1 MLVLKIIL
9 SLSGAFNCIH
19 YNIFLEKI
27 IWQISSILVHPM
39 PLFPWLYYR
48 MVFSFNTCWVDI
60 LVPQR
65 KLAYTCPCL
74 CIKKI
79 QVDCNIV
86 GKFAGSLNIPSWSF
100 FKAYFFRHSC
110 EPYSLRSKRQVQYQ
124 RRCALCC
131 AFSPQTRHRWM
142 PPLCHFIPENFDCV
156 LSVTLCNFNHH
167 DMKLLSIVSSNG
179 RLIQHSEPLYLFCR
193 FLIVGYVVT
202 HTPVFASLL

>member
-110 EPYSLRSKRQVQYQ
+110 EPCSLRSKRQVQYQ

-131 AFSPQTRHRWM
+131 AFHLKQGAVGCL
-142 PPLCHFIPENFDCV
+142 LCVFSSLIILTVFY
-156 LSVTLCNFNHH
+156 
-167 DMKLLSIVSSNG
+167 LLLYVISTIMIWSS
-179 RLIQHSEPLYLFCR
+179 
-193 FLIVGYVVT
+193 FL
-202 HTPVFASLL
+202 